1 MEDINVPIITVEEIT
16 EMNNILTT
24 IGDLIIQ
31 ENS

>member
-16 EMNNILTT
+16 EMNNVLTT